1 MLDRR
6 RLAAEAAFEALSCRR
21 KLSIGLEEA
30 VSPIGTA
37 ESLDIEVRFV
47 DVPSMEGIY
56 VAGSSATI
64 LLSSLRPAGR
74 RHFTCAHELGH
85 HVFGHGAQF
94 DEIRNERT
102 ARRTIDPKEFLADC
116 FAAYFL
122 MPKAT
127 VDSGMA
133 RRGFRYQTMT
143 PLEALTM
150 AGWLGVGYRSFVY
163 QLEYG
168 LGVIDHHRGNSL
180 RKVPPQDI
188 RAAIIGKRTT
198 TNLYVVDQSWRGRAV
213 DCEVGDYLLLPVS
226 TLYEGRPTDEF
237 GSVAKGILVQTKHP
251 GIGRV
256 SSGRP
261 LWSAFIRV
269 SRGRYVGRSQYRFDE
284 EVDES

>member
-1 MLDRR
+1 
-6 RLAAEAAFEALSCRR
+6 
-21 KLSIGLEEA
+21 LEDA
-30 VSPIGTA
+30 VSPISSA

-56 VAGSSATI
+56 LAGSNPTI
-64 LLSSLRPAGR
+64 LLSSLRPSGR
-74 RHFTCAHELGH
+74 RYFTCAHELGH
-85 HVFGHGAQF
+85 HIFGHGGQF
-94 DEIRNERT
+94 DEMRDERT
-102 ARRTIDPKEFLADC
+102 ARRAIDPKEFSADC

-133 RRGFRYQTMT
+133 RRGFRYATMT

-150 AGWLGVGYRSFVY
+150 AGWLGVGYQSFVN

-168 LGVIDHHRGNSL
+168 LGVIDDHRGNTL
-180 RKVPPQDI
+180 RKATPRDI
-188 RAAIIGKRTT
+188 RAAIIGERTT
-198 TNLYVVDQSWRGRAV
+198 ANLYVVDQSWRGRAV
-213 DCEVGDYLLLPVS
+213 DCEVDDYLVLPVG
-226 TLYEGRPTDEF
+226 TLYEGHPTKTS
-237 GSVAKGILVQTKHP
+237 GNVTKGLLIQVKHP

-269 SRGRYVGRSQYRFDE
+269 SRRRYVGRSRYRFDE
-284 EVDES
+284 EVDE